1 MTTKEETANEINKL
15 TEQIRQTIL
24 LRQEKIGYLRA
35 LNEVKKTE
43 ITTKESVKQD
53 EVFKEETK

>member
-1 MTTKEETANEINKL
+1 MTTKEETVNEINKL